1 VDTAK
6 SKVTIYI
13 RPELHKQLKLRAV
26 QEDMK
31 MSELAEIMLE
41 RYLLRLS
48 EESPTVCP
56 NCKTEILSGTNRE
69 SVSSKLPVGSA

>member
-1 VDTAK
+1 M
-6 SKVTIYI
+6 

-48 EESPTVCP
+48 EESPAVCP
-56 NCKTEILSGTNRE
+56 NCKTEILPGTNRE